1 MKIVFTQEEMKKVVE
16 ACKILCS
23 DNKCNPD
30 KLNVVNIAIES
41 DKVIAYATD
50 RYQLLKVTFN
60 DTEMIKEASDIQ
72 NRFIVGYKVVNLY
85 ERLSNYFKKTD
96 TSIANIYI
104 IDTNNLDF
112 MIVNN
117 IPVYVK
123 DILVLDNI
131 HVDIAKYKNGT
142 IAPQTLIQPYSML
155 KLAKILKAFVND
167 IKDPVIQ
174 KTCVVGIN
182 NIMST
187 EWGCENYKI
196 EMVTTLCSHYRG
208 A

>member
-1 MKIVFTQEEMKKVVE
+1 MKIVFTQEEMKKLLE

-85 ERLSNYFKKTD
+85 ERLSNYFKKTN

-131 HVDIAKYKNGT
+131 HVDITKYKNGT
-142 IAPQTLIQPYSML
+142 IAPQALIQPYSML

>member
-131 HVDIAKYKNGT
+131 HVDINNFKNGT
-142 IAPQTLIQPYSML
+142 IAKETLITPYCMI
-155 KLAKILKAFVND
+155 KLAKILKVLVND

-174 KTCVVGIN
+174 KTYVTS
-182 NIMST
+182 IMIT
-187 EWGCENYKI
+187 EWGCENYKV
-196 EMVTTLCSHYRG
+196 EMVTTLCSRYRG

>member
-85 ERLSNYFKKTD
+85 ERLSNYFKKTN

-131 HVDIAKYKNGT
+131 HVDITKYKNGT
-142 IAPQTLIQPYSML
+142 IAPQALIQPYSML